1 MAIPIPK
8 LDLNASDKLDLR
20 TDNQAVTS
28 VDLSNPWTQTK
39 NIQIHSKGSQ
49 SATATNDKT
58 TSASP
63 AKSGALGG
71 LNPSL
76 LIVAAGAYLLLKA

>member
-1 MAIPIPK
+1 MALPIPK
-8 LDLNASDKLDLR
+8 LDLKFSDQKDLR

-28 VDLSNPWTQTK
+28 VDLSNPWTLSK
-39 NIQIHSKGSQ
+39 NIQIHSQGSQ

-71 LNPSL
+71 LSPSL
-76 LIVAAGAYLLLKA
+76 LIVAAGAYFLLRA